1 MTDAAVLEQAAAWA
15 EEPQGAALATVIQ
28 TWGSSPRPAG
38 SQLAVSGRGAFS
50 GSVSGG
56 CVEGAVVEAAQEAI
70 RTGTP
75 RRLSFGVT
83 NERAWEVGLACG
95 GTVEVAVARLPGRAA
110 LAPLLADLAARR
122 PVVLALDLATGGLRL
137 LHPEGDAGAGG
148 LPDPLDAAAR
158 EALRRGRS
166 GPAEG
171 PGGPVFLRTYPPP
184 VRVVI
189 IGAVHVA
196 QALAPMV
203 ALAGYQPLVVDPRTA
218 FATAARFPGIQ
229 LLPAWP
235 EAALPALGLDPRTAL
250 VALSHDPRI
259 DEPAL
264 AAALTAGA
272 FYVGALGS
280 RRTHAARCER
290 LVALGLEPAQ
300 VARICG
306 PVGLPIGAESPGEI
320 AAAILAELVS
330 HLRRPGPT

>member
-1 MTDAAVLEQAAAWA
+1 
-15 EEPQGAALATVIQ
+15 
-28 TWGSSPRPAG
+28 
-38 SQLAVSGRGAFS
+38 
-50 GSVSGG
+50 
-56 CVEGAVVEAAQEAI
+56 
-70 RTGTP
+70 
-75 RRLSFGVT
+75 
-83 NERAWEVGLACG
+83 
-95 GTVEVAVARLPGRAA
+95 
-110 LAPLLADLAARR
+110 
-122 PVVLALDLATGGLRL
+122 
-137 LHPEGDAGAGG
+137 
-148 LPDPLDAAAR
+148 
-158 EALRRGRS
+158 
-166 GPAEG
+166 
-171 PGGPVFLRTYPPP
+171 
-184 VRVVI
+184 VVI

-290 LVALGLEPAQ
+290 LVALGLAPAQ

-320 AAAILAELVS
+320 AAAILAELVA
-330 HLRRPGPT
+330 HLRRPGQG

>member
-1 MTDAAVLEQAAAWA
+1 M
-15 EEPQGAALATVIQ
+15 
-28 TWGSSPRPAG
+28 
-38 SQLAVSGRGAFS
+38 
-50 GSVSGG
+50 
-56 CVEGAVVEAAQEAI
+56 
-70 RTGTP
+70 
-75 RRLSFGVT
+75 
-83 NERAWEVGLACG
+83 
-95 GTVEVAVARLPGRAA
+95 
-110 LAPLLADLAARR
+110 
-122 PVVLALDLATGGLRL
+122 
-137 LHPEGDAGAGG
+137 
-148 LPDPLDAAAR
+148 
-158 EALRRGRS
+158 
-166 GPAEG
+166 
-171 PGGPVFLRTYPPP
+171 
-184 VRVVI
+184 VI

-229 LLPAWP
+229 LFPAWP
-235 EAALPALGLDPRTAL
+235 EAALPGLRLDPRTAL

-290 LVALGLEPAQ
+290 LVALGLAPAQ

-320 AAAILAELVS
+320 AAAILAELVA
-330 HLRRPGPT
+330 HLRRPGQG